1 MSSRSPEQARRPSIQ
16 ASWLWP
22 PPLALLLS
30 LSVAVQHLIS
40 LAERTLEAGAG
51 RRQERQQRQQQQ
63 PPKPCLL
70 RATEQQSCLP
80 GWPGLGIGWRHFPLR
95 CPCDPEERCV
105 TARAN
110 LALRHFGAWLKS
122 LVPAS
127 RCLRAGEKRQ
137 QFPPF
142 LKPILLPPPHA
153 PSAAV
158 YGDISSQ

>member
-30 LSVAVQHLIS
+30 LRVAVQHLIS

-51 RRQERQQRQQQQ
+51 RRQEQRQQQQQQ

-80 GWPGLGIGWRHFPLR
+80 GWPGLGIGWWHFPWR
-95 CPCDPEERCV
+95 CPYDPEERYV
-105 TARAN
+105 TARAT
-110 LALRHFGAWLKS
+110 LALRHCGQEPRPCQQMPQGWREETA
-122 LVPAS
+122 VPS
-127 RCLRAGEKRQ
+127 
-137 QFPPF
+137 FPQANTAA
-142 LKPILLPPPHA
+142 PPPHA